1 MRSAEYDR
9 DAVLRNAMEAFR
21 AKGYAKTTM
30 QELVAATGLHPGSL
44 SARGSQ
50 GGVSHGQLLAL
61 ELHGLLTGRA
71 RGFQLGVALR
81 LGCREGLAGAG
92 FAHGR
97 FRAFVCGFLGADA
110 FVQIH
115 RIHRAQG
122 LACAHSVPHVHGQ
135 VL

>member
-1 MRSAEYDR
+1 M
-9 DAVLRNAMEAFR
+9 
-21 AKGYAKTTM
+21 
-30 QELVAATGLHPGSL
+30 AALAAQGRRIRLHPGSL

-61 ELHGLLTGRA
+61 ELHGLFTGRA
-71 RGFQLGVALR
+71 RDFQLGVALR

-97 FRAFVCGFLGADA
+97 FRAFVRGFLGADA